1 MFFLSSLF
9 IWAYKLWCEIK
20 WPINNIFL
28 ISYTLPLHLAISVG
42 GILKEQR
49 KEMKG
54 QEIQTHPNK
63 CRMYNSR
70 IFSYLAGIFI
80 LNTWVFTHSLPYLCN
95 HEDCP
100 VIFTATSFPWTS
112 AANWP
117 PVDRQRFEVF
127 DTDKTIH
134 QIADFATSKPTICD
148 IFYTQRKNFNFLFSA
163 PCTYQNRLVGRC
175 KQCVEELNGWVRR
188 SDHPSKWGFASFIS
202 LNMKISLLITSKV
215 TQRFS

>member
-1 MFFLSSLF
+1 MFFPLLSLF

-28 ISYTLPLHLAISVG
+28 ISHTLPLHLAISVG
-42 GILKEQR
+42 RILKEQR

-70 IFSYLAGIFI
+70 IFSSLAGKFI
-80 LNTWVFTHSLPYLCN
+80 LNTWVFTHSLPYLATTR
-95 HEDCP
+95 
-100 VIFTATSFPWTS
+100 TARSYFLLLLSLGPQP
-112 AANWP
+112 ANGP

-134 QIADFATSKPTICD
+134 WIADFATSKPTICD

-163 PCTYQNRLVGRC
+163 PCTDQNRLVGCC

-188 SDHPSKWGFASFIS
+188 SDHPSKRGFASFIS

-215 TQRFS
+215 T